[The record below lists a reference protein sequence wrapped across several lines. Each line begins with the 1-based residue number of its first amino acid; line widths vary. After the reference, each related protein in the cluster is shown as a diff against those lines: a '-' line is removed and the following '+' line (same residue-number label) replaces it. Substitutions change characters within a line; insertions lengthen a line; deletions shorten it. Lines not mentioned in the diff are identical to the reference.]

1 MIPSSSSALSTRVGL
16 SATGILLLQGI
27 FHQRRDDDK
36 TIVAPQAAA
45 HSLAASLLE
54 YRAAVQVL
62 LHALWQGLLLQASC
76 ECHHRPLS
84 ASP

>member
-1 MIPSSSSALSTRVGL
+1 MT
-16 SATGILLLQGI
+16 
-27 FHQRRDDDK
+27 K
-36 TIVAPQAAA
+36 TIIAPQAAA